1 MIARGARALREMY
14 GLTRGLGN
22 LRVLLLSG
30 LLGTLASGLLNPV
43 LPVFLGSRGLDLQ
56 GIGFVFTL
64 ASVLP
69 IFAQPVLGAL
79 SDRFGRKRFVVGL
92 SLGTSLLVPVLG
104 LTANAVAL
112 AAVLSLKLLLVR
124 SASPV
129 AGAMVAD
136 FAPTKQR
143 ATVFAL
149 LDSATNLTFVAA
161 LVASSAAV
169 RWLAVERVFFLAGA
183 LFLAGSLVLFG
194 LREPEAAPR
203 PGAAAP
209 TAAEALRLA
218 LRGLLAPLEYVR
230 RFPALGGLF
239 VFQFFF
245 SFALNLYPIY
255 VPLYATRLGAP
266 QAWVGP
272 LIASSWLV
280 FAFVQPVGGRLSDGL
295 ARRGGL
301 ILSGLAGLV
310 GVSLFMGGV
319 GWLPAPWALPALA
332 LTWALMAVPDGLFRP
347 SLPALFAEVCPPGE
361 RGRFMGALAAC
372 ASLAQMVAPVT
383 YGFVAQHASLRA
395 AFFLSSGAFLA
406 ALAGMARVRER
417 ASSPTS
423 LQPSPEPG

>member
-1 MIARGARALREMY
+1 MLSRGARALREMY

-43 LPVFLGSRGLDLQ
+43 LPVFLSSRGLDLQ

-69 IFAQPVLGAL
+69 IFAQPVLGTL
-79 SDRFGRKRFVVGL
+79 SDHFGRKRFVVGL
-92 SLGTSLLVPVLG
+92 SLTTSLLVPLLG

-129 AGAMVAD
+129 SSAMVAD
-136 FAPTKQR
+136 FAPPKQR

-149 LDSATNLTFVAA
+149 LDSATNLTFVVA
-161 LVASSAAV
+161 LVASAAAV
-169 RWLAVERVFFLAGA
+169 RWLSLERVFFLAGA
-183 LFLAGSLVLFG
+183 LFLGGSLVLLG
-194 LREPEAAPR
+194 LQEPEAVPR
-203 PGAAAP
+203 PEGKPRA
-209 TAAEALRLA
+209 TEALRLVG
-218 LRGLLAPLEYVR
+218 RGLVAPLEYMR
-230 RFPALGGLF
+230 RFPALSGLF

-255 VPLYATRLGAP
+255 IPLYATRLGAS
-266 QAWVGP
+266 QEWVGP

-280 FAFVQPVGGRLSDGL
+280 FAFVQPMGGRLSDQL

-301 ILSGLAGLV
+301 ITAGL
-310 GVSLFMGGV
+310 GGLVVLALCIGAV
-319 GWLPAPWALPALA
+319 GWLPAPYGLAALA
-332 LTWALMAVPDGLFRP
+332 LTWALLAVPDGLFRP
-347 SLPALFAEVCPPGE
+347 SLPALFTEVCPREE
-361 RGRFMGALAAC
+361 RGRFMGAIGAC
-372 ASLAQMVAPVT
+372 AALAQMVAPVT
-383 YGFVAQHASLRA
+383 YGFVAQHLSLQA

-406 ALAGMARVRER
+406 ALAGMARVREPS
-417 ASSPTS
+417 ASTPP
-423 LQPSPEPG
+423 LQASTEPV